1 MSDPTN
7 PRFLTQNRRTEF
19 DQVATGLVLVKLLQE
34 GAPAAQWLMSDRG
47 TRLDGQL
54 MMHDSSTADKRKA
67 LAEWQRIIGASP
79 VTSMPVGDHQL
90 HLAITGSYEGI
101 PVNVAT
107 IVDADDTPGAVAA

>member
-1 MSDPTN
+1 MFDPTS
-7 PRFLTQNRRTEF
+7 PRLLTQTQKTEF
-19 DQVATGLVLVKLLQE
+19 DQVTTGLVLVKLLQE

-54 MMHDSSTADKRKA
+54 MMHDSSTTDKRKA
-67 LAEWQRIIGASP
+67 LAEWQRILGAGP
-79 VTSMPVGDHQL
+79 VTSAPVGDGRA
-90 HLAITGSYEGI
+90 HLAITGSYEGV